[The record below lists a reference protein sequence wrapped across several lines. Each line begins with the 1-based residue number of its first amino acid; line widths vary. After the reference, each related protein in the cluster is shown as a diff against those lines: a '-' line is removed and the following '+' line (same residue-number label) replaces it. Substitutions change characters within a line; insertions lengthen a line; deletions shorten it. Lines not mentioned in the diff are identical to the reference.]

1 METHTTTTAVQVVRF
16 IAIIQGLIKTAPP
29 VARPTKAVY
38 LA

>member
-1 METHTTTTAVQVVRF
+1 METHTTTTAAPVDPF
-16 IAIIQGLIKTAPP
+16 IATIQGLIKTALP